1 MITKHTP
8 GTVAF
13 AVLIALLPNAG
24 TGQDWPD
31 VDAIFQDRCVVCH
44 SGEYAPLGLQLDSH
58 AGLLAGSENGPV
70 VLMDSVEES
79 ALIQRLT
86 GMAEPR
92 MPLDGPPFLADDQI
106 DLIRAW
112 IVSGAAGPG
121 ADAPQVTPSAKPHDP
136 YADGQVTYDEV
147 AAIFGRHCIECHSDN
162 GRYDQPPE
170 GLRLDRYAS
179 ILAGGERI
187 VLIPGNAQ
195 ASEMIRRVEGLASPR
210 MPFDGPPWLAP
221 EEVALLRD
229 WIDGGALSDGG
240 VAAPMPI
247 GGQVRIRGV
256 LTGAAEIDGAGFD
269 ITTSTRVDDRPRIG
283 QAAEMRGRIAA
294 DGRINAERLR
304 DR

>member
-1 MITKHTP
+1 MIRKHRP
-8 GTVAF
+8 GLVAL
-13 AVLIALLPNAG
+13 AALIALFPNVG
-24 TGQDWPD
+24 SGQDWTD
-31 VDAIFQDRCVVCH
+31 VEPIFQDRCIVCH

-58 AGLLAGSENGPV
+58 AGVLAGSENGPV
-70 VLMDSVEES
+70 VLVDSVDES
-79 ALIQRLT
+79 ALVQRLT

-92 MPLDGPPFLADDQI
+92 MPLDGPPFLPDDQI
-106 DLIRAW
+106 ALIRAW
-112 IVSGAAGPG
+112 IAGGAAGPG
-121 ADAPQVTPSAKPHDP
+121 ADAPPATTSAKPHDP

-195 ASEMIRRVEGLASPR
+195 ASEVIRRVEGIASPR

-229 WIDGGALSDGG
+229 WINGGALSDDG
-240 VAAPMPI
+240 VAAAMPI
-247 GGQVRIRGV
+247 GGQVRIRGL
-256 LTGAAEIDGAGFD
+256 LTGATEIDGAGFD
-269 ITTSTRVDDRPRIG
+269 ITTSTRIDVRPRIG

-294 DGRINAERLR
+294 DGRIIAERLR